1 MDDST
6 LCQIALWRCQI
17 VILGAI
23 AWYSFTFHDPV
34 ALLDPVAM
42 IVILGV
48 DIIEVILGD
57 GCDTCAGLSEN
68 WRRKN

>member
-17 VILGAI
+17 VIFGDI
-23 AWYSFTFHDPV
+23 AWYSFKFHDPV

-42 IVILGV
+42 TVILSI
-48 DIIEVILGD
+48 DIVEVILGD
-57 GCDTCAGLSEN
+57 RCDTEQL
-68 WRRKN
+68 KI

>member
-23 AWYSFTFHDPV
+23 AWYSFTFV
-34 ALLDPVAM
+34 ALFDPVAM
-42 IVILGV
+42 TVILSV
-48 DIIEVILGD
+48 DIAEVILGD